1 MTDDRGAPDSDR
13 VILHVDMDAF
23 FASVELRDRPDLR
36 GRPMMVGGTVRGVV
50 VSATYE
56 ARAHGV
62 RSGMPVSQAR
72 RLSPAAEV
80 IAPRHDVYREVSAAV
95 MATLDD
101 ITHLVEAA
109 SVDEA
114 FLDITASIRRL
125 GSPATIG
132 QRLRARVAAD
142 HGITCTVGIA
152 PTKLVAKMASTSA
165 KPDGLRVVPPSRV
178 LDFLHPLPVER
189 LWGVGEA
196 TATRLHRF
204 GLRTVGELA
213 QTPVDTLVHT
223 FGPHQGRHLADL
235 AWGRDP
241 RPVVSGER
249 ERSVGSSET
258 FDTDTDDRTV
268 IGTELLRMADR
279 TASRLRRAG
288 LMARTV
294 AITIRYADFTT
305 ITRSA
310 TVASPTDSSADLHRE
325 AMTLFDRLGPLPRPV
340 RLVGVRGESLVEK
353 DRAHVQPTLD
363 EPDVGWREA
372 EAAMD
377 QAVAKFG
384 AGAVHRAALG
394 RRPGR

>member
-1 MTDDRGAPDSDR
+1 MTETRAPHDTGR

-36 GRPMMVGGTVRGVV
+36 GRPMMVGGAVRGVV

-62 RSGMPVSQAR
+62 RSGQPMSQAR
-72 RLSPAAEV
+72 RLSPTAV
-80 IAPRHDVYREVSAAV
+80 VLPPRHEVYRAVSKAV
-95 MATLDD
+95 FTVFDD
-101 ITHLVEAA
+101 VSHLVEAA

-114 FLDITASIRRL
+114 FLDITASIRRV

-132 QRLRARVAAD
+132 QQLRARIAREHD
-142 HGITCTVGIA
+142 ITCTVGIA

-165 KPDGLRVVPPSRV
+165 KPDGLRVVPPSQV
-178 LDFLHPLPVER
+178 LAFLHPLPIEK

-213 QTPVDTLVHT
+213 QTPLDTLIHS
-223 FGPHQGRHLADL
+223 FGPHQGRHLSDL
-235 AWGRDP
+235 ARGLDP
-241 RPVVSGER
+241 RTVDAESR

-258 FDTDTDDRTV
+258 FETDTDDRTV
-268 IGTELLRMADR
+268 ISTELLRMADR
-279 TASRLRRAG
+279 TASRLRMAG

-294 AITIRYADFTT
+294 AVTIRYCDFTT
-305 ITRSA
+305 ITRSL
-310 TVASPTDSSADLHRE
+310 TLPTPTDSSADLHR
-325 AMTLFDRLGPLPRPV
+325 AALTLFDRLGPLPRAV
-340 RLVGVRGESLVEK
+340 RLVGVRGEGLVET
-353 DRAHVQPTLD
+353 ASAEIQPTLD
-363 EPDVGWREA
+363 EPDTGWREA
-372 EAAMD
+372 EAAVD
-377 QAVAKFG
+377 EAIAKFG

-394 RRPGR
+394 RRRSH